1 MELVPA
7 FVTHYH
13 HPDRA
18 PFLNLSDLDDADLNK
33 VLHALRG
40 EPEIETSQRRFGD
53 RYMALRRA
61 TEERL
66 RSWFIVRGGKPTRQR
81 PHYFVLGE
89 SGLIPIGGVGVGV

>member
-7 FVTHYH
+7 FVTHHH

-40 EPEIETSQRRFGD
+40 EPEIETSQRRFG
-53 RYMALRRA
+53 
-61 TEERL
+61 
-66 RSWFIVRGGKPTRQR
+66 
-81 PHYFVLGE
+81 
-89 SGLIPIGGVGVGV
+89 